1 MKTFRTMVGLFALTL
16 IATLGTTAAE
26 ARNLSETVSGD
37 FVDTAI
43 DTNGDGVAAAH
54 FVGQAKGS
62 GGPSYQGLQE
72 IQFAPTGLC
81 EPGEVEG
88 IIAAYSIVRR
98 YSNGDLL
105 FSKLVDGSFCLDP
118 AAGKANVTVNAE
130 ITGGTGRF
138 EGATGSYTIE
148 YEVTALL
155 PDPTGGIGHG
165 AFTGTA
171 TGSVSELTQ

>member
-1 MKTFRTMVGLFALTL
+1 MVALFALTL
-16 IATLGTTAAE
+16 VATLGATAAH

-54 FVGQAKGS
+54 FVGVAKGS
-62 GGPSYQGLQE
+62 GGASYQGLQE
-72 IQFAPTGLC
+72 IQFTPTGLC
-81 EPGEVEG
+81 NAGEVEG
-88 IIAAYSIVRR
+88 IIVAYSIVRR

-105 FSKLVDGSFCLDP
+105 FSRLVDGSLCFNP
-118 AAGKANVTVNAE
+118 GTGKATVNVNAE
-130 ITGGTGRF
+130 FSGGTGRF
-138 EGATGSYTIE
+138 EGATGSYAIE

-165 AFTGTA
+165 AFNGTA
-171 TGSVSELTQ
+171 AGSVE

>member
-1 MKTFRTMVGLFALTL
+1 MKAFRAVVGLFALTL
-16 IATLGTTAAE
+16 TATLGAAAAQ
-26 ARNLSETVSGD
+26 ARDLSESVSGD

-54 FVGQAKGS
+54 FVGKARGS
-62 GGPSYQGLQE
+62 GGPSYQGLTE
-72 IQFAPTGLC
+72 IQFTPTGLC
-81 EPGEVEG
+81 APGEVEG

-118 AAGKANVTVNAE
+118 TVGKANVTVNAE
-130 ITGGTGRF
+130 ITGGTGHL
-138 EGATGSYTIE
+138 EGATGSYTIQ

-165 AFTGTA
+165 AFAGTA
-171 TGSVSELTQ
+171 TGTINEAAQ

>member
-1 MKTFRTMVGLFALTL
+1 MNAYRTMLALLAITL
-16 IATLGTTAAE
+16 SATLGTAATTE
-26 ARNLSETVSGD
+26 KNLKERISGD

-54 FVGQAKGS
+54 FVGVVKGS
-62 GGPSYQGLQE
+62 EAPSYQGLQE

-81 EPGEVEG
+81 QAGEVEG
-88 IIAAYSIVRR
+88 VIAAYSMVRR

-105 FSKLVDGSFCLDP
+105 FSTLVDGSFCLDP
-118 AAGKANVTVNAE
+118 GAGKAIVTVNAA
-130 ITGGTGRF
+130 INGGTGRF
-138 EGATGSYTIE
+138 EGATGSYVIE

-165 AFTGTA
+165 AFSGT
-171 TGSVSELTQ
+171 TNGSVD

>member
-1 MKTFRTMVGLFALTL
+1 MKERTIVAMLAVTLAL
-16 IATLGTTAAE
+16 ALGATTAH
-26 ARNLSETVSGD
+26 ARSLSETLSGD

-54 FVGQAKGS
+54 FVGQAKGN
-62 GGPSYQGLQE
+62 GAPSYQGLQE

-81 EPGEVEG
+81 EAGEVEG
-88 IIAAYSIVRR
+88 IMAAYSMVRR
-98 YSNGDLL
+98 YDNGDLL
-105 FSKLVDGSFCLDP
+105 FSRLVDGFFCLDP

-138 EGATGSYTIE
+138 ASATGSYTVE

-165 AFTGTA
+165 AFAGTSS
-171 TGSVSELTQ
+171 GSID